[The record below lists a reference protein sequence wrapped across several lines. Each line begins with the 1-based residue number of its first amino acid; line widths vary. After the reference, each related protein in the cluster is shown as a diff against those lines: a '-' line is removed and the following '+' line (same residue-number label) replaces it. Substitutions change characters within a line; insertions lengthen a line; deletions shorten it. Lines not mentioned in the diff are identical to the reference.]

1 MAYKTVLVEQLEHL
15 AVVTMNRPER
25 LNAIDAFL
33 RQELPAALRDISNN
47 EDIRAVVLTGA
58 GRGFCAGAD
67 VKNMA
72 LRQSGKTD
80 EQPPV
85 VDTTLPGPLMA
96 IRSLPIPVI
105 AAVNGVATG
114 MGMSISLACDI
125 RIASEQARFASIF
138 IKRSYVPDTGASYML
153 PRLIGP
159 GKTAMMAYT
168 GKVFDADWAL
178 ESGLVDTVVPA
189 ESLMDEAIQWGQAIA
204 ANPPLAIKATK
215 TLLYDNEALEEQVA
229 RESAA
234 NASMSETADRR
245 EAIYSFVE
253 KRAGIF
259 HGR

>member
-1 MAYKTVLVEQLEHL
+1 
-15 AVVTMNRPER
+15 
-25 LNAIDAFL
+25 
-33 RQELPAALRDISNN
+33 
-47 EDIRAVVLTGA
+47 
-58 GRGFCAGAD
+58 
-67 VKNMA
+67 
-72 LRQSGKTD
+72 
-80 EQPPV
+80 
-85 VDTTLPGPLMA
+85 
-96 IRSLPIPVI
+96 
-105 AAVNGVATG
+105 
-114 MGMSISLACDI
+114 
-125 RIASEQARFASIF
+125 
-138 IKRSYVPDTGASYML
+138 ML

-189 ESLMDEAIQWGQAIA
+189 EGLMDEAIQWGQAIA